1 MTRPVFACAIAFVSW
16 ILAAPLLAQTAATPP
31 AQTSATSPAPTG
43 NAEIG
48 KRLYTEKRC
57 YFCHGTEGQGG
68 GSYPRIAR
76 VQRGADN
83 FVRYVRQP
91 AAMAAYSEQQ
101 ISTAQLLDIYAF
113 LRALPAPAAVKD
125 IPLLNQ
131 LKAPGK

>member
-1 MTRPVFACAIAFVSW
+1 MMRPVLTCAAALLTWS
-16 ILAAPLLAQTAATPP
+16 LAAPLLAQPTTTP
-31 AQTSATSPAPTG
+31 AAPTG
-43 NAEIG
+43 NAENG
-48 KRLYTEKRC
+48 KRLFTEKRC
-57 YFCHGTEGQGG
+57 FFCHGTEGQGG

-101 ISTAQLLDIYAF
+101 LSDAQLLDIYAY
-113 LRALPAPAAVKD
+113 LRALPTPTAVKD

>member
-16 ILAAPLLAQTAATPP
+16 SLAAPLLAQAPATPP
-31 AQTSATSPAPTG
+31 TPTG
-43 NAEIG
+43 NAENG
-48 KRLYTEKRC
+48 KQLFTEKRC
-57 YFCHGTEGQGG
+57 FFCHGTEGQGG
-68 GSYPRIAR
+68 GAYPRIAR

-91 AAMAAYSEQQ
+91 ASMAAYSEQQ
-101 ISTAQLLDIYAF
+101 ISNAQLLDIYAF
-113 LRALPAPAAVKD
+113 LRALPTPTAVKD

>member
-16 ILAAPLLAQTAATPP
+16 SLAAPLLAQAPAAP
-31 AQTSATSPAPTG
+31 PAPTG
-43 NAEIG
+43 NAENG
-48 KRLYTEKRC
+48 KRLFTEKRC
-57 YFCHGTEGQGG
+57 FFCHGTEGQGG
-68 GSYPRIAR
+68 GAYPRIAR

-101 ISTAQLLDIYAF
+101 VSTAQLLDIYAF
-113 LRALPAPAAVKD
+113 LRALPAPAAVRD

-131 LKAPGK
+131 LKPSGK

>member
-1 MTRPVFACAIAFVSW
+1 MTRPVLACVATLLSW
-16 ILAAPLLAQTAATPP
+16 SLATPSLAQTAAAPSPP
-31 AQTSATSPAPTG
+31 AG
-43 NAEIG
+43 NAENG

-57 YFCHGTEGQGG
+57 YFCHGTEGQG
-68 GSYPRIAR
+68 SDRYPRIAR

-101 ISTAQLLDIYAF
+101 VSTAQLLDIYAF

-131 LKAPGK
+131 LKPSGQ

>member
-31 AQTSATSPAPTG
+31 AQTSATPPAPTG
-43 NAEIG
+43 NAESG

-101 ISTAQLLDIYAF
+101 VSNEQLLDIYAF
-113 LRALPAPAAVKD
+113 LRALPAPTAVKD

-131 LKAPGK
+131 LKRGK

>member
-1 MTRPVFACAIAFVSW
+1 MTRPVFTAAIAFVSW

-31 AQTSATSPAPTG
+31 APTG
-43 NAEIG
+43 NAESG

-57 YFCHGTEGQGG
+57 FFCHGTEGQGG
-68 GSYPRIAR
+68 GFYPRIAR

-91 AAMAAYSEQQ
+91 ASMAAYSEQQ
-101 ISTAQLLDIYAF
+101 ISNAQLLDIYAF
-113 LRALPAPAAVKD
+113 LRTLPPPTAVKD

>member
-1 MTRPVFACAIAFVSW
+1 MTRPVFACAAALLSFS
-16 ILAAPLLAQTAATPP
+16 LAAPLLAQTTTTP
-31 AQTSATSPAPTG
+31 AAPTG
-43 NAEIG
+43 NVENG

-57 YFCHGTEGQGG
+57 FFCHGTEGQGG
-68 GSYPRIAR
+68 GAYPRIAR

-91 AAMAAYSEQQ
+91 ASMAAYSEQQ
-101 ISTAQLLDIYAF
+101 VSTAQLLDIYAF
-113 LRALPAPAAVKD
+113 LRALPAPTAVKD

>member
-1 MTRPVFACAIAFVSW
+1 MTRPAFACAAALLSW
-16 ILAAPLLAQTAATPP
+16 SLAAPLF
-31 AQTSATSPAPTG
+31 AQTSAAPPAPTG
-43 NAEIG
+43 NSESG

-68 GSYPRIAR
+68 GRYPRIAR

-91 AAMAAYSEQQ
+91 ASMAAYSEQQ
-101 ISTAQLLDIYAF
+101 VSNAQLLDIHAF

-131 LKAPGK
+131 LKASGK

>member
-1 MTRPVFACAIAFVSW
+1 MTRSVLACAVAVLSW
-16 ILAAPLLAQTAATPP
+16 SLAAPLLAQTSAAP
-31 AQTSATSPAPTG
+31 PAPTG
-43 NAEIG
+43 NAENG

-57 YFCHGTEGQGG
+57 FFCHGTEGQGG
-68 GSYPRIAR
+68 ERYPRIAR

-101 ISTAQLLDIYAF
+101 VSTAELLDIYAF
-113 LRALPAPAAVKD
+113 LRGLPSATTAKD

-131 LKAPGK
+131 LKAPRK

>member
-1 MTRPVFACAIAFVSW
+1 MTRPVLACAAILLSW
-16 ILAAPLLAQTAATPP
+16 SLAAPLLAQTAATPP
-31 AQTSATSPAPTG
+31 AQTSAASPVPTG

-57 YFCHGTEGQGG
+57 FFCHGTEGQGG
-68 GSYPRIAR
+68 ERYPRIAR

-101 ISTAQLLDIYAF
+101 ISNTQLLDIYAF
-113 LRALPAPAAVKD
+113 LRALPAPKAVTD

>member
-1 MTRPVFACAIAFVSW
+1 MTRSVLACAVVVVSW
-16 ILAAPLLAQTAATPP
+16 SLAAPLFAQTPATPP
-31 AQTSATSPAPTG
+31 ATAG
-43 NAEIG
+43 NAENG

-68 GSYPRIAR
+68 ERYPRIAR

-101 ISTAQLLDIYAF
+101 VSTAQLLDIYAF
-113 LRALPAPAAVKD
+113 LRALPAATAAKD

-131 LKAPGK
+131 LKAPRK

>member
-1 MTRPVFACAIAFVSW
+1 MKRPLLACAATLLSW
-16 ILAAPLLAQTAATPP
+16 SLAAPLFAQTPATP
-31 AQTSATSPAPTG
+31 PAPTG
-43 NAEIG
+43 NAENG
-48 KRLYTEKRC
+48 KRLFTEKRC
-57 YFCHGTEGQGG
+57 FFCHGTEGQGG
-68 GSYPRIAR
+68 GAYPRIAR

-101 ISTAQLLDIYAF
+101 VSNAQLLDIYAF
-113 LRALPAPAAVKD
+113 LRTLPAPTAVKD